1 MVEIDNP
8 WVIAVGTGVILVF
21 LQLILSHYFQ
31 SVREWIARN
40 TWVQTGLISL
50 IVASAV
56 GLVMSERPDTE
67 SRIALVAAELAKNHA
82 LALKGEDGVDG
93 NDGVNGKDGVAGKDG
108 MAGKDGLDGKEAPE
122 PDIVLIAEE
131 LVRNHAP
138 TLKGEDGVD
147 GFAPDGAVVAFLN
160 SCDDYE
166 NWDPYDKAAGRVIVG
181 VGQGLESK
189 FRFEETAGAE
199 THKLTKLQMPA
210 HNHRLE
216 WIGRTLVSAIQSDE
230 KTMAAAGDHFGMN
243 IDPPRVVRSGLGRS
257 FGIMPP
263 YIALYFCKYEGT

>member
-82 LALKGEDGVDG
+82 LALKGADGVDG
-93 NDGVNGKDGVAGKDG
+93 NDGVNGKDGV
-108 MAGKDGLDGKEAPE
+108 AGKDGLDGKEAPE

-138 TLKGEDGVD
+138 ALKGEDGVDGNDGVNGKDGVVGKDGMAGKDGLDGKDAPEPDIVLIAEGLVRNHATALKGEDGVD

-160 SCDDYE
+160 SCDKYE

-181 VGQGLESK
+181 VG
-189 FRFEETAGAE
+189 
-199 THKLTKLQMPA
+199 P
-210 HNHRLE
+210 
-216 WIGRTLVSAIQSDE
+216 
-230 KTMAAAGDHFGMN
+230 
-243 IDPPRVVRSGLGRS
+243 IDPPRVVRSGGGRS